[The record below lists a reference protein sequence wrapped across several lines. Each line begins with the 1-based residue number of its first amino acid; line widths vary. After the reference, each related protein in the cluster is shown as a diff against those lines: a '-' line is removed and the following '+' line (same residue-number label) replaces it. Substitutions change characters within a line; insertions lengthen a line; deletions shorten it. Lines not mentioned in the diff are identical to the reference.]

1 VAACAAYVAYALG
14 MFAWQRDIIFGGK
27 RRGPMPA
34 SVPPTF
40 PNAERIALKTASG
53 RVDALYLAPRG
64 QVPAGAKT
72 PAFLF
77 AHGNAELIED
87 FADWFEA
94 VRPAGVAALLVEF
107 PGYGWSEGEPSGA
120 SVRDALAVAHDWL
133 SARPEIDAGRIIGYG
148 RSLGGGAICSL
159 IGHKP
164 LAALVLSS
172 TFTSL
177 RPMAWRMFAP
187 PVLLRDVLDNLSA
200 LKRFDGPILVVH
212 GSFDELIPYA
222 HGQELAAAR
231 PRTKL
236 VTYPAGHND
245 CPPDAAVFAV
255 ELQAFLQD
263 QSLIAR

>member
-1 VAACAAYVAYALG
+1 
-14 MFAWQRDIIFGGK
+14 MFVLQRDLIFGGK

-34 SVPPTF
+34 SAPPVF
-40 PNAERIALKTASG
+40 PNAERIALKTAAG

-64 QVPAGAKT
+64 PASAGQKA

-87 FADWFEA
+87 FLEWFDA

-107 PGYGWSEGEPSGA
+107 PGYGWSEGEPTGD
-120 SVRDALAVAHDWL
+120 SVREALVLAHDWL
-133 SARPEIDAGRIIGYG
+133 SARPDIDASRIIGYG

-159 IGHKP
+159 VGHKP

-187 PVLLRDVLDNLSA
+187 PMFLRDALDNLSA

-222 HGQELAAAR
+222 HGQELAAAT

-236 VTYPAGHND
+236 MTYPAGHND
-245 CPPDAAVFAV
+245 CPPDATVFAAD
-255 ELQAFLQD
+255 LHAFLRD
-263 QSLIAR
+263 NALIAH